1 MSNTNFIDSD
11 GHIVKKSNMVD
22 EHQIIKITEKF
33 PEPKNIGKIVCG
45 DVNSSILTFEINR
58 YYDNV
63 DLLSK
68 NIKFIVITEWVE

>member
-45 DVNSSILTFEINR
+45 DVNSRDRKS
-58 YYDNV
+58 V
-63 DLLSK
+63 
-68 NIKFIVITEWVE
+68 V